1 MMRVLKNKD
10 IKKIVIN
17 QTKFV
22 HVILQ
27 INGFDKR
34 TPLGMPELNK
44 YVYLRDLNPSKKSIK
59 LPIRNSPL
67 TWIGMYHMI
76 QCYYDYFFSFDLDI
90 YFLKRFH
97 AIKENKE
104 FKIDYGLNYFNYYN
118 FLKTYSIFNF
128 MYYFIY
134 YDYMLRELYLI
145 ESKFG
150 IFLKKSKII
159 ISKEIELKNRAYNY
173 IYAMNNKNSL
183 YSVKLRSFIAG
194 YFDLIGK
201 FNFIFKK
208 DKNIKFGIF
217 IDIEFC
223 AYIPLHAL
231 PVISLSHLMFEDS
244 VEDLTYTLSPGD
256 FDEID
261 VDEKFIKDYKKSM
274 EVVKYNQ
281 VDENKIYKL
290 KEYFKKYNKWNLK
303 EWNNFLLKYSKPKI
317 IVDHF
322 NYVHEVWWLS
332 EGNFNIDIFKNN
344 YKEIYNMNIKEKKK
358 IYINLEKF
366 EKNKDKF
373 EKDQEKKSFN
383 RFFLKN
389 TNKIKENKYVYR
401 IEDKF
406 ILLNEIIPF
415 FKKYLLKFST
425 RFINFK
431 YIEFI
436 LKEYSKNNN
445 LNIVYFLNIIEII
458 FAEIGSKSSYS
469 FFEIIDIIIKNST
482 ET

>member
-1 MMRVLKNKD
+1 MRLLKNKD

-27 INGFDKR
+27 INGFEKK
-34 TPLGMPELNK
+34 TPLGKLDLNK
-44 YVYLRDLNPSKKSIK
+44 YVYLRDLNPGKKSIK

-97 AIKENKE
+97 AIKDNKE
-104 FKIDYGLNYFNYYN
+104 FRIDYGLNYFNYSN
-118 FLKTYSIFNF
+118 FWKTYSIFNF
-128 MYYFIY
+128 IYYFIY

-150 IFLKKSKII
+150 IFLKKSKFI
-159 ISKEIELKNRAYNY
+159 ISKEIELKDRAFNY
-173 IYAMNNKNSL
+173 IYAMHNKNSV
-183 YSVKLRSFIAG
+183 YSIKLRSFIAG
-194 YFDLIGK
+194 YFDLISK

-208 DKNIKFGIF
+208 NKNIKFGIS

-231 PVISLSHLMFEDS
+231 PVISLSYLMFEDS

-261 VDEKFIKDYKKSM
+261 VDKKFNDDYTKYM

-290 KEYFKKYNKWNLK
+290 KEYFKKYNKWSSK
-303 EWNNFLLKYSKPKI
+303 EWDNFLLKYSKPKI
-317 IVDHF
+317 ILDHF

-332 EGNFNIDIFKNN
+332 ESNFNMDIFKMN
-344 YKEIYNMNIKEKKK
+344 KEEIYNFKIKERKN
-358 IYINLEKF
+358 IYKNF
-366 EKNKDKF
+366 TYDEKNKDKF
-373 EKDQEKKSFN
+373 KKIEEKKYFN
-383 RFFLKN
+383 RIFLKN

-401 IEDKF
+401 IEDKY

-436 LKEYSKNNN
+436 LKEYKKNNN
-445 LNIVYFLNIIEII
+445 LNIVYFINIIEII
-458 FAEIGSKSSYS
+458 FSEIGSKSTYS
-469 FFEIIDIIIKNST
+469 FFELIDIIIKNST